1 MLHTTTYK
9 NTIQVIKKQY
19 TNNIKQRQTQQKT
32 NLLIETIAWTK
43 RMLKT
48 ELKRRRY
55 GLNKL
60 RDLSAKQLQLE
71 GLNRRNLD
79 LTVRKLTRWKGILV
93 KSKSSGLNCKSA
105 RAARVWPALDLVD
118 PSQNKSDL
126 SDRNPTARDA
136 HKRRRRPT
144 DDGERLATVQGGGL
158 TGARRNRVGVLD
170 LAHGF
175 HRIVDGIYSC

>member
-1 MLHTTTYK
+1 M
-9 NTIQVIKKQY
+9 
-19 TNNIKQRQTQQKT
+19 
-32 NLLIETIAWTK
+32 IAWTK

-105 RAARVWPALDLVD
+105 RAARV
-118 PSQNKSDL
+118 
-126 SDRNPTARDA
+126 
-136 HKRRRRPT
+136 
-144 DDGERLATVQGGGL
+144 
-158 TGARRNRVGVLD
+158 
-170 LAHGF
+170 
-175 HRIVDGIYSC
+175 